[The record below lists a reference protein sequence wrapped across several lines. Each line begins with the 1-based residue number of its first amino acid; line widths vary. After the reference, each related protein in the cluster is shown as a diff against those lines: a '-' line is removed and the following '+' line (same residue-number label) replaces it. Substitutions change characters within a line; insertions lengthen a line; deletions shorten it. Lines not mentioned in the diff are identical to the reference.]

1 MSNHRQKKAL
11 KQQQRKVI
19 NIMLIISQ
27 KMELPLKLNL
37 AAKVLRVIERN
48 LTPLAQIIN
57 KKIFRFLLK
66 ELEI

>member
-11 KQQQRKVI
+11 KQQPRKVI

-27 KMELPLKLNL
+27 KMELPLKSNL
-37 AAKVLRVIERN
+37 AAKVPKVIERN

-57 KKIFRFLLK
+57 KKTFRFSLK